1 MGQNH
6 ARVIRSSTEVQSLL
20 MYDMDQ
26 AALHRACEVFNGK
39 SARSIEDFQ
48 DCDGVVIAAATAS
61 HKELAN
67 QLLEM
72 NIPLLIEKPICEDY
86 LDTEAIVNKSQQLE
100 VPLMCGFVERF
111 NPAISTALKILN
123 GPVRHLYSYR
133 HSPMNNR
140 ATSDVVTDLLIH
152 DLDLTARIAPS
163 EIVPTISST
172 HWTPSGRRYSEAADS
187 IFRFGEEMTAVQSA
201 SRWSQ
206 RKIRE
211 IRIATDELLIEIDLL
226 RVNLTVYRHRTQS
239 GGVIDPAS
247 YQSETLI
254 EIPFIRHTGEPL
266 ASQFKHFIGL
276 ISGSNSMEDELN
288 SLLKP
293 HQWAAQICKS

>member
-201 SRWSQ
+201 SC
-206 RKIRE
+206 
-211 IRIATDELLIEIDLL
+211 
-226 RVNLTVYRHRTQS
+226 HR
-239 GGVIDPAS
+239 
-247 YQSETLI
+247 
-254 EIPFIRHTGEPL
+254 
-266 ASQFKHFIGL
+266 
-276 ISGSNSMEDELN
+276 
-288 SLLKP
+288 
-293 HQWAAQICKS
+293 